1 METSML
7 VLHGLAV
14 RKAGTAEQVAAI
26 LGIDVTFVRQTLDEA
41 VIVEEVVG
49 ANGMYM
55 LSTVGR
61 ARLDDAYPTVY
72 AEVRVDDN
80 FLTAADRFEVVN
92 TKLLDLLTRWQTIR
106 QAGTTV
112 PNEHIDL
119 SYDTKIINELGE
131 LHDKSE
137 LVLNRLSVK
146 LPRYK
151 AYASRLAASYDKV
164 LAGEIDFVSG
174 VRVDSYHLVWHEL
187 HEDLLRVCGRIRQE

>member
-1 METSML
+1 ML

-14 RKAGTAEQVAAI
+14 RKAGTAEQVAAA
-26 LGIDVTFVRQTLDEA
+26 LGIDVALVRQTLDEA

-55 LSTVGR
+55 LSTMGR
-61 ARLDDAYPTVY
+61 AKLDDAYPTVY
-72 AEVRVDDN
+72 AEVRIDN
-80 FLTAADRFEVVN
+80 EFIAAADRFEVIN

-112 PNEHIDL
+112 PNEHTDAA
-119 SYDTKIINELGE
+119 YDTKIINELGE

-137 LVLNRLSVK
+137 LVLNRLSVE

-151 AYASRLAASYDKV
+151 VYRNRLAGAYDKV

-187 HEDLLRVCGRIRQE
+187 HEDLLRVCGRTRQE

>member
-1 METSML
+1 MEINVL

-14 RKAGTAEQVAAI
+14 RKAGTAEQVAAA
-26 LGIDVTFVRQTLDEA
+26 LGIDVDLVRQTLDEA

-61 ARLDDAYPTVY
+61 AKLDGAYPTVY
-72 AEVRVDDN
+72 AEVRVDDD
-80 FLTAADRFEVVN
+80 FLAAADRFEVLN
-92 TKLLDLLTRWQTIR
+92 AKLLDLLTRWQTIR
-106 QAGTTV
+106 QAGITV

-146 LPRYK
+146 LLRYK
-151 AYASRLAASYDKV
+151 IYATRLAASYDKV

-187 HEDLLRVCGRIRQE
+187 HEDLLRVCGRTRQE